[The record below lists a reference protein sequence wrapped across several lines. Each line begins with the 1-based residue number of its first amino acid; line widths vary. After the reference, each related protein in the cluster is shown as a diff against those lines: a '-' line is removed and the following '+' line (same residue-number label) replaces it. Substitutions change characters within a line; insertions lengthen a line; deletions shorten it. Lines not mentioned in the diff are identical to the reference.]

1 MNIFLMTKKLLIF
14 NNELN
19 KYFLKNINI
28 NKSDIITIYKKSLLS
43 NSNYFEN
50 KLNIIMCDNNN
61 NNNIKELIL
70 DLYNEIWKNDS
81 NLFYKKIKPINIL
94 IE

>member
-1 MNIFLMTKKLLIF
+1 MTKKLLIF

-19 KYFLKNINI
+19 KYFLKNKNI

-43 NSNYFEN
+43 NNDDFEN
-50 KLNIIMCDNNN
+50 KLNIIMNNN

-81 NLFYKKIKPINIL
+81 ILFYKKIKPINIL

>member
-1 MNIFLMTKKLLIF
+1 MTKKLLIF

-43 NSNYFEN
+43 NSNDFEN
-50 KLNIIMCDNNN
+50 KLNIIMDKNKN

-81 NLFYKKIKPINIL
+81 ILFFKKIKPINIL

>member
-1 MNIFLMTKKLLIF
+1 MTKKLLIF

-28 NKSDIITIYKKSLLS
+28 NKSDIITIYKKSLLF
-43 NSNYFEN
+43 NSNYFED
-50 KLNIIMCDNNN
+50 KLNIIMYNNYN
-61 NNNIKELIL
+61 NDKIKELIL
-70 DLYNEIWKNDS
+70 NLYNEIWKNDS
-81 NLFYKKIKPINIL
+81 MLFYKKIKPINIL

>member
-43 NSNYFEN
+43 NSNDFEN
-50 KLNIIMCDNNN
+50 KLNIIMDKNKN

-81 NLFYKKIKPINIL
+81 ILFYKKIKPINIL

>member
-1 MNIFLMTKKLLIF
+1 MTKKLLIF

>member
-1 MNIFLMTKKLLIF
+1 MTKKLLIF
-14 NNELN
+14 NNEIN

-43 NSNYFEN
+43 NSNDFEN
-50 KLNIIMCDNNN
+50 KLNNIIDKNKN

-81 NLFYKKIKPINIL
+81 ILFYKKIKPINIL

>member
-1 MNIFLMTKKLLIF
+1 MTKKLLIF

-28 NKSDIITIYKKSLLS
+28 NKLDIITIYKKSLLS
-43 NSNYFEN
+43 NSNYFED
-50 KLNIIMCDNNN
+50 KLNIIMNNNN

-81 NLFYKKIKPINIL
+81 ILFYKKIKPINIL

>member
-1 MNIFLMTKKLLIF
+1 MTKKLLIF
-14 NNELN
+14 KNELN

-61 NNNIKELIL
+61 NNIIKELIL

-81 NLFYKKIKPINIL
+81 ILFYKKIKPINIL

>member
-1 MNIFLMTKKLLIF
+1 MTKKLLIF

-43 NSNYFEN
+43 NSNDFEN
-50 KLNIIMCDNNN
+50 KLNIIMDKNKN

-81 NLFYKKIKPINIL
+81 ILFYKKIKPINIL

>member
-1 MNIFLMTKKLLIF
+1 MTKKLLIF

-43 NSNYFEN
+43 AF
-50 KLNIIMCDNNN
+50 LGQV
-61 NNNIKELIL
+61 
-70 DLYNEIWKNDS
+70 
-81 NLFYKKIKPINIL
+81 
-94 IE
+94 

>member
-1 MNIFLMTKKLLIF
+1 MTKKLLIF
-14 NNELN
+14 KNELN

-43 NSNYFEN
+43 NSNDFEN
-50 KLNIIMCDNNN
+50 KLNIIMDKNKN

-81 NLFYKKIKPINIL
+81 ILFYKKIKPINIL